1 MNVVNLSQEQMRREA
16 EAIQSLQKKGR
27 IGGPSLSPGS
37 LGLSGAPLAMPSQ
50 RGRNLATP
58 QPQSI
63 PGLTQQHSQPSHHNP
78 HHRPR
83 NGQNKY
89 VLNSSSL

>member
-37 LGLSGAPLAMPSQ
+37 LGLSAAPLAMPSQ

-63 PGLTQQHSQPSHHNP
+63 PGLTQQHSLPSHHNP
-78 HHRPR
+78 HRQR
-83 NGQNKY
+83 NGQNHY